1 VIRPLRRTYVAVVR
15 WTDELLWG
23 GHKWVCRFEALCVCT
38 RWTDEREWSRCLGSM
53 EPGLLSR
60 SPSNFGW
67 PEPKHFKWWSRSLKF
82 GFRFHSP
89 SLLSKRVVQIMRRSS
104 VFNRL
109 NRLEPELI
117 NLGRS
122 SAGWMPARIG
132 RLSAGLG
139 RRHPVTIRKASLMVG
154 SMRRVW
160 ALRHHTGAQ
169 YSAVE
174 WTRARVTVRNV
185 VAPAPQ
191 PEPASRLRSATRYV
205 SFLRSDS
212 RCRRYVNDLSKVTPR
227 YLGSEQKGRVSLFKL
242 TFSSRLASWL
252 LRLKTAD
259 TVCVV
264 LSISFQVRRYSPSVA
279 MSLLSVPSTACMI
292 ARSSAY
298 AYFLEMVVGR
308 SYM

>member
-1 VIRPLRRTYVAVVR
+1 MIRQLRRTYVAVVR

-160 ALRHHTGAQ
+160 ALRHQTGAQ
-169 YSAVE
+169 YSVVE
-174 WTRARVTVRNV
+174 WTRDRVGFRNV
-185 VAPAPQ
+185 VAPEQ
-191 PEPASRLRSATRYV
+191 TSHLKSATRDV
-205 SFLRSDS
+205 KFLRSRPLIGDIEHENLKHGDVS
-212 RCRRYVNDLSKVTPR
+212 DNFVMTFIPLMSSLNPMSWRSVLCNKSLYVSWVK
-227 YLGSEQKGRVSLFKL
+227 FC
-242 TFSSRLASWL
+242 SS
-252 LRLKTAD
+252 
-259 TVCVV
+259 
-264 LSISFQVRRYSPSVA
+264 
-279 MSLLSVPSTACMI
+279 
-292 ARSSAY
+292 
-298 AYFLEMVVGR
+298 VVGLNV
-308 SYM
+308 SNFTLGY